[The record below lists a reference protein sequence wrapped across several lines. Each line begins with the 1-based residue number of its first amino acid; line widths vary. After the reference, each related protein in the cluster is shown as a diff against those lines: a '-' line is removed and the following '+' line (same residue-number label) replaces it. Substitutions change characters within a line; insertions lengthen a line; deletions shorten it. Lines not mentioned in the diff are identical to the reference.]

1 MYSPVLI
8 YCPLPTERHHYVFNL
23 IFKDILG
30 IDYNY
35 SNDLSSSHINYSN
48 QNSSQINITPHGLL
62 EESTIRSSILN
73 EVNFERWKDTS
84 IFFKTNTDNI
94 PFDIFSATFFLVTRY
109 EEYLNF
115 KPDNHNR
122 FPATESVLYKNGLLE
137 TPIVNQWVKLL
148 KSELQAFYNLS
159 FPIQKFR
166 FRSTIDIDQAWK
178 FKNKGFV
185 RNALGMFR
193 DLVNLNI
200 PELVERY
207 QVLSGKQSDPYYNF
221 EWQNSIHDRYN
232 VDVTYFILL
241 GNYGKFD
248 KNISINNG
256 HFIRLI
262 KYLFSN
268 PRNKIGIHP
277 SYASNDDKSVL
288 KNEYASLCEI
298 VNNDLEISRQHFLI
312 HSMPNTYQN
321 LISLGINEDH
331 TMGYSTHMGFRAGI
345 ASSFFWFDLEN
356 NKPTNLKLVPF
367 CVMDIT
373 PMFYRKESPDQA
385 IVSINKII
393 ESVSDVGGLF
403 VSLWHNDSLSETDR
417 WVGWRKV
424 YANTIKKLN
433 DVNSGKSNSYE

>member
-1 MYSPVLI
+1 MNSPIFI

-84 IFFKTNTDNI
+84 IFFKTNTENI
-94 PFDIFSATFFLVTRY
+94 PFDIFSATFFLVSRY
-109 EEYLNF
+109 EEYLDF
-115 KPDNHNR
+115 KQDNHNR

-137 TPIVNQWVKLL
+137 IPLVNQWVKLL

-159 FPIQKFR
+159 FPIQKFS

-207 QVLSGKQSDPYYNF
+207 QVLSGKQPDPYHNF

-232 VDVTYFILL
+232 VDVTYFILF
-241 GNYGKFD
+241 GNYGKYD
-248 KNISINNG
+248 KNISVNNG

-277 SYASNDDKSVL
+277 SYASNDDKSAL
-288 KNEYASLCEI
+288 KNEYESLCDI

-312 HSMPNTYQN
+312 HSMFKTYQN
-321 LISLGINEDH
+321 LIGLGINEDH

-345 ASSFFWFDLEN
+345 ASSFFWFNLDN
-356 NKPTNLKLVPF
+356 NKSTNLKLVPF

-373 PMFYRKESPDQA
+373 PMFYRKETPNQA
-385 IVSINKII
+385 IVSINKMIQ
-393 ESVSDVGGLF
+393 SVSDVGGLF

-417 WVGWRKV
+417 WLGWRKV
-424 YANTIKKLN
+424 YANMLKQLD
-433 DVNSGKSNSYE
+433 DVNSGKFNSYE